1 MLTKQEIAN
10 LESLLSRAKE
20 SGQLQVICESAGIGG
35 RALEIDRVEDVVFED
50 EGVHDEVWIALS
62 CEVVNYLQSGD
73 HQDMYA
79 VYDAIDN

>member
-1 MLTKQEIAN
+1 MLNKQEIAN

-20 SGQLQVICESAGIGG
+20 SGQLQVICESTGIGG
-35 RALEIDRVEDVVFED
+35 RALEIDRVEDVVNED
-50 EGVHDEVWIALS
+50 DSVHDEVWVGLS

-79 VYDAIDN
+79 IYDALDS